1 MYESNLKG
9 DIQFYKRLYDTWSFS
24 LLNWCMDIE
33 GSESYTEQTAKFFST
48 LAPKVS
54 FVCSKKHFS
63 GDVCDV

>member
-1 MYESNLKG
+1 MGESNLKG

-48 LAPKVS
+48 LAPKV
-54 FVCSKKHFS
+54 
-63 GDVCDV
+63 

>member
-1 MYESNLKG
+1 MGGSNLKG

-48 LAPKVS
+48 LAPKVL

-63 GDVCDV
+63 GGVCDV